1 MTDGPMSS
9 WDLEVSRADLS
20 VIRVVSGTQ
29 PLGEGEVLLAVERL
43 AVTANIL
50 TYASLGD
57 ELGYWRLFP
66 AAPGWGRIP
75 ARGHAVVVG
84 SRRPDFDLGARF
96 FGMFPMSS
104 HVAAKPRRTR
114 HGFADDEPSRRS
126 LSAVYNQYFDTG
138 RQTLVAMENAAL
150 FRPLIVASFV
160 LDAYLREVAF
170 FGARQVVFTSAS
182 SKTAL
187 GLAMLLDGVIPTV
200 GATSSDRLDFVE
212 KAGVYAQACTY
223 GKPGAID
230 REKKTLIVDFAGAD
244 QLLGDVE
251 DRDRDIG
258 RASLPGRR
266 NALAGGNVASV
277 DAGYRSVLCPRSHR
291 EAISPVEAARLN
303 PFPCARLEGVGDPER
318 LSRRPPI
325 RANFAPATMAS
336 FAIQA
341 TRGAARSQF
350 GAKKKYS
357 ATRRAPSSPRI
368 NARTTERSQL
378 MPTLKPTRRTDP
390 MAEDDTMT
398 KAETEGSCHD
408 RDGARKPPRPRCRCG
423 VRSLPCAT
431 RSISCSTASM

>member
-75 ARGHAVVVG
+75 AWGHAVVVG
-84 SRRPDFDLGARF
+84 SRRPDFDLGARY

-170 FGARQVVFTSAS
+170 FGARQVVVTSAS

-187 GLAMLLDGVIPTV
+187 GLAMLLEGVIPTV

-212 KAGVYAQACTY
+212 KAGVYALVCAY
-223 GKPGAID
+223 GNPGAID
-230 REKKTLIVDFAGAD
+230 REKKTLIVDFAGDD
-244 QLLGDVE
+244 QLLATLRTEIGTSVARVCRVGGTHWRAATWQVSAPDVE
-251 DRDRDIG
+251 
-258 RASLPGRR
+258 
-266 NALAGGNVASV
+266 V
-277 DAGYRSVLCPRSHR
+277 
-291 EAISPVEAARLN
+291 
-303 PFPCARLEGVGDPER
+303 F
-318 LSRRPPI
+318 
-325 RANFAPATMAS
+325 FAPAH
-336 FAIQA
+336 IE
-341 TRGAARSQF
+341 RLVGEWGAARFEDQLTHALDEFAEASSGWFSRTYADGREGLSQ
-350 GAKKKYS
+350 AY
-357 ATRRAPSSPRI
+357 RDLI
-368 NARTTERSQL
+368 ARKIDPSQL
-378 MPTLKPTRRTDP
+378 VI
-390 MAEDDTMT
+390 
-398 KAETEGSCHD
+398 
-408 RDGARKPPRPRCRCG
+408 ARPNPG
-423 VRSLPCAT
+423 
-431 RSISCSTASM
+431 